1 MCIRDRFNNVV
12 DYFDKNNKPP
22 LGKVVVKEEGD
33 RLNIQVS
40 NQIFEKDVADAQ
52 DKIDK
57 YKKYHDGLDNQSR
70 SRLEGKS
77 GLYKIDTIVYHQL
90 MGKGNMFK
98 PLIRDGQYVVSISI
112 NKLNMISDV

>member
-1 MCIRDRFNNVV
+1 MV

>member
-1 MCIRDRFNNVV
+1 MC
-12 DYFDKNNKPP
+12 
-22 LGKVVVKEEGD
+22 KVAVKEEGD
-33 RLNIQVS
+33 WLKIEVS

-52 DKIDK
+52 EKIDK
-57 YKKYHDGLDNQSR
+57 YKKYHDGLDNRSR

-90 MGKGNMFK
+90 MGKGNMFE